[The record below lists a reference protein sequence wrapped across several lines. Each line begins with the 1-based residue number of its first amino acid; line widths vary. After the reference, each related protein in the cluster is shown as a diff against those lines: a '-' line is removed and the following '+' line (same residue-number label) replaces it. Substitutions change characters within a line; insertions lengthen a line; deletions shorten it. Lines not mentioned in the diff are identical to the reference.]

1 MGERVDG
8 SSSLAYC
15 EVDESSI
22 TPYPITQQVGR
33 EGGKEGGRGGGGDM
47 HLSVQVLSS

>member
-1 MGERVDG
+1 MT

-33 EGGKEGGRGGGGDM
+33 EGGKEGGWERG
-47 HLSVQVLSS
+47 LTAVLL